1 MTPSHQRLNLT
12 SQTLSLVDAAIL
24 SHLRKLNG
32 IIKKL
37 GKRQSCN
44 SNSSCFGSR
53 YAYLLPL
60 LWIGGCTSLKKAA
73 MIGGGSLGAGAIAS
87 IATSGTAPVLLASAV
102 GASATSVSVDLMT
115 PSKGGSMPTAASCAP
130 DNFWTLLGDLVSM
143 GGWLL
148 ILVIV
153 IPMILGWLLPGPLEK
168 AKKKRK

>member
-1 MTPSHQRLNLT
+1 VVT
-12 SQTLSLVDAAIL
+12 L
-24 SHLRKLNG
+24 SHLRTLNG
-32 IIKKL
+32 NFKKL
-37 GKRQSCN
+37 GKIKTFLSG
-44 SNSSCFGSR
+44 SSCISNR
-53 YAYLLPL
+53 YYCLFPI

-73 MIGGGSLGAGAIAS
+73 LIGGGSLGAGAIAS

-102 GASATSVSVDLMT
+102 GASVTSVGVDIMT
-115 PSKGGSMPTAASCAP
+115 PSKGGSMPTAGSCAP

-153 IPMILGWLLPGPLEK
+153 VPMVLGWLLPGPLER